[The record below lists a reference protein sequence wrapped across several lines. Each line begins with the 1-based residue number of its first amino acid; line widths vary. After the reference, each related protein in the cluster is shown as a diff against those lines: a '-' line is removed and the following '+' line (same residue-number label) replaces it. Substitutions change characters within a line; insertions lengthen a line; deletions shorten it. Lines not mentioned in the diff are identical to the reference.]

1 MANSRL
7 YAAFAAV
14 VISGLL
20 LYPVLVG
27 GSSPVPDD
35 QLQEI
40 VYVDRE
46 TGATFLLCA
55 RSSPEIHPETGE
67 PTLVPGM
74 YCEKCRAW
82 KPVGPL
88 EMLQTSRIIHK
99 CPLHKIPLLRDGPRP
114 DEL

>member
-1 MANSRL
+1 ML
-7 YAAFAAV
+7 FAI

-27 GSSPVPDD
+27 GTTSVPDE

-40 VYVDRE
+40 VYVDRD
-46 TGATFLLCA
+46 TGETFLLRA
-55 RSSPEIHPETGE
+55 RSSPETHPETGE

-88 EMLQTSRIIHK
+88 EMLQTTRIVPKCPIHK
-99 CPLHKIPLLRDGPRP
+99 SALLRDGPLP
-114 DEL
+114 DDL